1 MAWGEM
7 ADCLAEALDALPQDA
22 ASARAYA
29 RRFSVL
35 VLSDAVNNPPV
46 PEPEVGGYYERAGLR
61 SRHAA
66 LLLVASTEGG
76 DASAAAALATLVAA
90 GHVVPAAAALIAGFK
105 GVDDWDRRV
114 ALLSVASS
122 WRWAGTDR
130 ADEKKGDEARDAV
143 HRCVRFVLDEMTDE
157 ATRGTQRRQV
167 AGALSAVLWSLW
179 ESQGSDRTL
188 DAMFP
193 LLEEVGEVATVW
205 KEKANA
211 AAESARLLQAVVAL
225 MRRWRGETPLPD
237 PPTEGVEIRGR
248 TRTRRIKRLSR
259 IKSGRRRKSKK
270 STTRPRN

>member
-1 MAWGEM
+1 MGGDRRQPRRGPGRAPAGRRER
-7 ADCLAEALDALPQDA
+7 
-22 ASARAYA
+22 ARVRETLLRAGPIRRREQPAGA
-29 RRFSVL
+29 R
-35 VLSDAVNNPPV
+35 
-46 PEPEVGGYYERAGLR
+46 PEVGAYYERAGLR

-66 LLLVASTEGG
+66 LLLVASTEGD

-90 GHVVPAAAALIAGFK
+90 GHVVPAAAALLAGFK

-193 LLEEVGEVATVW
+193 LLEELGEVATVW

-225 MRRWRGETPLPD
+225 MRRWRG
-237 PPTEGVEIRGR
+237 RR
-248 TRTRRIKRLSR
+248 RCRTRRPKASR
-259 IKSGRRRKSKK
+259 SGEEQGQEG
-270 STTRPRN
+270 